1 MRLNGRLLKLLLLS
15 ALAGCGFAPGEAGP
29 PTGSA
34 PSGNGGNTGV
44 GLSSGNP
51 GSGSSTGIGLQS
63 GAGGDVGMTGGN
75 CGQASV
81 PIEAVP
87 PDVLI
92 IEDKS
97 GSMNNDDNDQSCSTR
112 NGSGCGTNSKWS
124 QMVSAVSGV
133 VTSTD
138 KQINWGLKFF
148 SDDNAC
154 DASHAPVVGVA
165 SGTGMSI
172 ATTLQNTTANG
183 NTPTRD
189 AVTTGAAYLA
199 GVKDSNPKYILLATD
214 GLPNC
219 PVGCAGMTMPSQ
231 SCGMTDNPSED
242 MAATQAVADALSKY
256 GIKTF
261 VIGVGNVSAAQNTL
275 NNFAMAGGLAQTG
288 AATSYYAATDPQAL
302 ENALNALVGAVFSC
316 QVSLSSAP
324 TGFTN
329 VAVSA
334 QDQSMGGKNIAIPQD
349 ATNGWSFDAN
359 KQNILLN
366 GDSCTKLKN
375 GVYTNLGFVYAC
387 EGTVICIDRNP
398 DGSCGDHI

>member
-1 MRLNGRLLKLLLLS
+1 MPWRNLSCTARTAPLPLGGLVMRLNGRLLKLLLLS
-15 ALAGCGFAPGEAGP
+15 ALAGFGFAPGEAGP
-29 PTGSA
+29 ATGSG
-34 PSGNGGNTGV
+34 SGNGGNTGV

-51 GSGSSTGIGLQS
+51 GTGSSTGVGLQS

-148 SDDNAC
+148 SDNNPANRP
-154 DASHAPVVGVA
+154 HAPGLAVA

-172 ATTLQNTTANG
+172 ANTLQMTTANG
-183 NTPTRD
+183 NTHTRD

-199 GVKDSNPKYILLATD
+199 GVKDSILMYVLLATD

-219 PVGCAGMTMPSQ
+219 PVG
-231 SCGMTDNPSED
+231 
-242 MAATQAVADALSKY
+242 
-256 GIKTF
+256 
-261 VIGVGNVSAAQNTL
+261 
-275 NNFAMAGGLAQTG
+275 
-288 AATSYYAATDPQAL
+288 
-302 ENALNALVGAVFSC
+302 
-316 QVSLSSAP
+316 
-324 TGFTN
+324 
-329 VAVSA
+329 
-334 QDQSMGGKNIAIPQD
+334 
-349 ATNGWSFDAN
+349 
-359 KQNILLN
+359 
-366 GDSCTKLKN
+366 
-375 GVYTNLGFVYAC
+375 
-387 EGTVICIDRNP
+387 
-398 DGSCGDHI
+398 